1 MAVESRE
8 PIMHSGFFCLKH
20 TYIVTYIP
28 ISARNNSAQTS
39 INRDVFPHIVEFF
52 IIIIIY
58 IYI

>member
-1 MAVESRE
+1 MY
-8 PIMHSGFFCLKH
+8 FCKKDEKYVIH
-20 TYIVTYIP
+20 HIVTYIP

-39 INRDVFPHIVEFF
+39 INRDVFPHKVEFF